1 MAGVMAQKF
10 CTLAAFPYDKISSLL
25 PLQAAHNHLLLQFQ
39 VFMTQARIEKAT
51 FHAGKQSYIWGL
63 SFCYAKV
70 MTEMMTY
77 LSGYKIKSPNHHN
90 YQHYQQ
96 QPTFYTPR
104 VPYPSKMLPQ
114 S

>member
-1 MAGVMAQKF
+1 MAQWLGTSA
-10 CTLAAFPYDKISSLL
+10 TLAEELGLFSS
-25 PLQAAHNHLLLQFQ
+25 QTYIAAHNHLLLQFQ